1 VVAAVPLA
9 DDDLV
14 AVPELVEIESLTDE
28 IALDLNGLKD
38 EIAPDLNGL
47 TDEIALDLNGL
58 KNEIDPD
65 RNGQKKRRETTR
77 QNDHLRGLVNAL
89 VRTLV
94 AEKVLI
100 RKGRNLDLNRD
111 IHPSNY

>member
-1 VVAAVPLA
+1 MVAAVPLA

-14 AVPELVEIESLTDE
+14 AVPELVEIES
-28 IALDLNGLKD
+28 
-38 EIAPDLNGL
+38 L